1 LVNSVFFRTFAPTI
15 KTKENYMGKVYLR
28 YQIVGD
34 GTGNMSQEVPKEN
47 MAVHTSKH
55 FYVIRL

>member
-1 LVNSVFFRTFAPTI
+1 
-15 KTKENYMGKVYLR
+15 MGKVYLR

-34 GTGNMSQEVPKEN
+34 GTGNMRQEVPKEN
-47 MAVHTSKH
+47 MVVHTSKH

>member
-1 LVNSVFFRTFAPTI
+1 MS
-15 KTKENYMGKVYLR
+15 KVYLR

-34 GTGNMSQEVPKEN
+34 GTGNMNQEVSKEN

-55 FYVIRL
+55 FYVIFSNN